1 MIKRWPEIFILLFP
15 ESLPFLILLQSLSP
29 KAYVL
34 RRSYGGAAVTYAP
47 AAAAGGARRA
57 FAEQRPAAPAARAR
71 LRRPRRRRSRCPPA
85 SSAGPL
91 ACPASARKQFS
102 LRNI

>member
-34 RRSYGGAAVTYAP
+34 RSYGGAAVTYAP

-91 ACPASARKQFS
+91 ACPASARKQVS

>member
-57 FAEQRPAAPAARAR
+57 FAEQRPAAAARAR

>member
-1 MIKRWPEIFILLFP
+1 MIKGWPEIFILLFP

-57 FAEQRPAAPAARAR
+57 FAEQRPAAAAARAR

-91 ACPASARKQFS
+91 ACPASARKQVS